1 MTTPPPSP
9 AGHHV
14 LKFVDSGLAP
24 AAVRATI
31 PGTMV
36 ADQSALDADL
46 WHRSERYFRELG
58 PNAYAV
64 LNVLTDF
71 ASHPPENSRMRRDRP
86 TLQRMAGRWLREF
99 RDASKVPGFAMAEHI
114 KGLSPLATEQRTAS
128 KMAGAASLAFESLDP
143 RLLHAEISAFNAGFK
158 TISEILFDGHKPSA
172 DHYMRKSMETFSTP
186 VFKALGECNQRE
198 RLSESVISRML
209 DIPLVDAREIKSA
222 LA

>member
-1 MTTPPPSP
+1 MAALTQQFEGTVSDLRSVEVTQDQGLKITRRAIDWPVLPEKPTP
-9 AGHHV
+9 
-14 LKFVDSGLAP
+14 
-24 AAVRATI
+24 R
-31 PGTMV
+31 MV

-128 KMAGAASLAFESLDP
+128 KMP
-143 RLLHAEISAFNAGFK
+143 K
-158 TISEILFDGHKPSA
+158 DGPSA
-172 DHYMRKSMETFSTP
+172 
-186 VFKALGECNQRE
+186 Q
-198 RLSESVISRML
+198 
-209 DIPLVDAREIKSA
+209 
-222 LA
+222 